1 MTEDDYNEYIDSCD
15 KFEQCLI
22 DCAQEIS
29 QISNGRNLIGE
40 FTGDI
45 DLWDHDDKYLVQFEE
60 YSDCESN
67 TDSVFVP
74 IEYIYNEGYREYY
87 KKHLI
92 QERKN
97 KERAA
102 LEREK
107 NKKVYRIVTDERA
120 EYERLK
126 KKFEEADMMDVV
138 SQVERDTAEIIDE
151 RFKDV

>member
-1 MTEDDYNEYIDSCD
+1 MTEYMTEDDYNEYIDSCD

-45 DLWDHDDKYLVQFEE
+45 DVWDDDKYLVQFEE
-60 YSDCESN
+60 YSCGERDY
-67 TDSVFVP
+67 DSVYVP

-107 NKKVYRIVTDERA
+107 NKKVYRIVTDDDERA

-126 KKFEEADMMDVV
+126 KKFDG
-138 SQVERDTAEIIDE
+138 
-151 RFKDV
+151 